1 MKYGFHCKS
10 ECLNISISFSD
21 RTKQQPQNHS
31 RLHFPQRKRLCYN
44 SNSMWLFHL
53 HSTVENTAFFPVF
66 SLAGSTAKAFF
77 RLSLWNFKEK
87 ASTVFYN
94 TAFFIWLCHST
105 RLFCFSNILKI
116 YTFSPIFPLVGS
128 VIGDFIGYFFEISRK

>member
-1 MKYGFHCKS
+1 
-10 ECLNISISFSD
+10 
-21 RTKQQPQNHS
+21 
-31 RLHFPQRKRLCYN
+31 
-44 SNSMWLFHL
+44 MWLFHL

-94 TAFFIWLCHST
+94 TAIGIAEACCLGSAGGTVRRFPCAGGNGMGAFVPGWCGPI
-105 RLFCFSNILKI
+105 RLGGLGATLWAGLRLAVPSEERRDKLGC
-116 YTFSPIFPLVGS
+116 
-128 VIGDFIGYFFEISRK
+128 